1 MLNTHF
7 RRLVALVVGILIV
20 LVISSVAYCQ
30 TITISP
36 GRYQIDAV
44 QKLIVC
50 NQVPA
55 SLTASATSIQLDH
68 VYTFANPVS
77 SLNTTQ
83 FYAVTYKGTTYQLSF
98 TQFPLVAI
106 STQGVPI
113 VQTVSRTANFSLTDV
128 TGAVTNSFAGIDIH
142 GASSAYYPKKSYN
155 LEFWS
160 DTINHTSKDVTLLD
174 MRTDSDW
181 ILLAM
186 YNESLRINNVTS
198 HALWRTMHQLYYSSQ
213 EPGALSAIR
222 TRYVDV
228 FVNGSYAG
236 VYALAEQLDRK
247 QLQLK
252 KTKDNGTVR
261 GELYKSDDWTDAT
274 LFTGMPPK
282 NGNDTTWA
290 GFELKYPKQPGF
302 WTNLYGLVDFSVNSN
317 DADFTNQIAS
327 KWQLDNLVDYFLFL
341 NLVRATDNQGKN
353 LYIARYKEGEP
364 YIILAW
370 DLDGTWGFHYDGSR
384 DNATT
389 DILTNGLYN
398 RLLNLNPA
406 NFKQKLKARWFN
418 LRTGLFDSSKLKNAL
433 ASNAALLLNNGAYLR
448 EATKW
453 PVATMGTDL
462 SYMNTWIDNRTAFL
476 DSYFSQIP
484 DICTNPTAPTIS
496 LSTTTVTAGQQATL
510 TATGCPYTVTW
521 NTGEVG
527 NSLVISPWET
537 STYWAV
543 CNQVGANCQ
552 SPASTPLTLTVLPNP
567 SAPQADLSLSM
578 TSSQRVVPV
587 NTTTRLTLI
596 LTNNSPTTANAIRLQ
611 NRLPA
616 GLSFVGNAG
625 AEVTYLNGVVN
636 IAVASLA
643 AYQRTQFSFDVRP
656 TTEGSFRNAA
666 QILMS
671 GTRDPDSNPG
681 SGTGDGEDDMAV
693 VDIRTI
699 NGTAAFMESPNP
711 NQRPMPA
718 PIANQPAPY
727 PGVADLSLRVET
739 DRRTFNKGDISTVKM
754 IVSNAGGLN
763 ATGVAVR
770 FVLPAGVQYV
780 PGSGGTAYGNTI
792 SMTGLSI
799 ASGSQATVTF
809 QIQGAVS
816 GNWIG
821 QAQIS
826 ASFQPDSDSTPG
838 NGTMNGEDDTAWIDL
853 RVQ

>member
-1 MLNTHF
+1 MLTAYF
-7 RRLVALVVGILIV
+7 RYLTASLLSAFIL
-20 LVISSVAYCQ
+20 LYSSAVYCQ

-36 GRYQIDAV
+36 GRYQLDAV

-55 SLTASATSIQLDH
+55 TQTVPATSIQLDR

-77 SLNTTQ
+77 AINTTQ
-83 FYAVTYKGTTYQLSF
+83 FYTVTYNGTAYQLSF
-98 TQFPLVAI
+98 TQFPIVVI
-106 STQGVPI
+106 STRGASI
-113 VQTVSRTANFSLTDV
+113 VKDVSRPASFSLIDANGLT
-128 TGAVTNSFAGIDIH
+128 TSSWAGIDIH

-155 LEFWS
+155 LDFWS
-160 DTINHTSKDVTLLD
+160 DTISRASKDVTLLD

-181 ILLAM
+181 IMLAM

-198 HALWRTMHQLYYSSQ
+198 QALWRSMHQLYYLKQ
-213 EPGALSAIR
+213 EPNALSAIR
-222 TRYVDV
+222 TRYVDA

-252 KTKDNGTVR
+252 KTKDTGSVR
-261 GELYKSDDWTDAT
+261 GELYKADGWSDAT
-274 LFTGMPPK
+274 LFTGMPPRD
-282 NGNDTTWA
+282 GNDTTWA
-290 GFELKYPKQPGF
+290 GFELKYPNQPGF
-302 WTNLYGLVDFSVNSN
+302 WTNLYELVDFSVHAK
-317 DADFTNQIAS
+317 DADFTSQIAS

-364 YIILAW
+364 YIIVAW
-370 DLDGTWGFHYDGSR
+370 DLDGTWGFHYDGSA
-384 DNATT
+384 DNTTT

-406 NFKQKLKARWFN
+406 NFKQKLKARWFS
-418 LRTGLFDSSKLKNAL
+418 LRTGLFNSNTLKNAL
-433 ASNAALLLNNGAYLR
+433 ASNATVLLNNGAYLR

-453 PVATMGTDL
+453 PVATMSADL
-462 SYMNTWIDNRTAFL
+462 TYMNAWIDNRTAFL
-476 DSYFSQIP
+476 DSYFNQIP
-484 DICTNPTAPTIS
+484 DVCTNPTAPIVS
-496 LSTTTVTAGQQATL
+496 LNMVTATAGQPVTL
-510 TATGCPYTVTW
+510 TATGCPYQVVW
-521 NTGEVG
+521 NTGEAG
-527 NSLVISPWET
+527 NSLTVSPWET

-543 CNQVGANCQ
+543 CNQVGAKCQ
-552 SPASTPLTLTVLPNP
+552 SPASTTLTLPVLPNP

-587 NTTTRLTLI
+587 NTTTRLTLT
-596 LTNNSPTTANAIRLQ
+596 LTNNGPVAANTIRLQ

-616 GLSFVGNAG
+616 GLSFAGNAES
-625 AEVTYLNGVVN
+625 EVTYLDGIVN

-643 AYQRTQFSFDVRP
+643 ANQRTQFSFDVRP
-656 TTEGSFRNAA
+656 TTEGSFRNAT

-671 GTRDPDSNPG
+671 GARDPDSNPG

-693 VDIRTI
+693 VDIRTLT
-699 NGTAAFMESPNP
+699 NTTAVAESPNP

-718 PIANQPAPY
+718 PAASQPVPY
-727 PGVADLSLRVET
+727 AGVADLSLRVEI
-739 DRRTFNKGDISTVKM
+739 DKRTFNKGDISTVKM

-770 FVLPAGVQYV
+770 FALPTGVQYV
-780 PGSGGTAYGNTI
+780 PGSGGIYYGNAVSITD
-792 SMTGLSI
+792 LSI
-799 ASGSQATVTF
+799 AAGNQEVVTF

-826 ASFQPDSDSTPG
+826 ASFQPDPDSTPN
-838 NGTMNGEDDTAWIDL
+838 NGTTNGEDDTAWIDL
-853 RVQ
+853 RVL